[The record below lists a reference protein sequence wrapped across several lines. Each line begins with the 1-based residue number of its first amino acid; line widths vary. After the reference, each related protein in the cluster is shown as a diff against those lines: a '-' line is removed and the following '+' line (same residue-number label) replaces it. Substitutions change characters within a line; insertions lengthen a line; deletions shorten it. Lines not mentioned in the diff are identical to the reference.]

1 MTGGDPVP
9 LIYLIAGEP
18 SGDALGASLITA
30 LKELDD
36 GRVRFTGI
44 GGSRMAAKG
53 FESLFP
59 MAELSIMGGAEILPH
74 VPRLLKRIRQTVAD
88 VRAARPDVLVT
99 IDSPGFSF
107 RVAKRLQGEGIPL
120 VHYVA
125 PTVWAWK
132 PGRARKISRFLDHLL
147 VLLPFEPP
155 YFEAEGLDCTFVGH
169 PVMDSGAN
177 AGDGDGFRRR
187 HGIAPEA
194 PVVCVLPGS
203 RRSETGRLLPVFAE
217 TLARLKAGRPE
228 LTVVVPTVETVAD
241 EVTAATAGWPVPAI
255 VVTGDADKYDAFAAA
270 DAALAASGTVALELA
285 LARVPTVI
293 AYRLN
298 PISGWLARR
307 LIRVRFVNLV
317 NLVLDRQAV
326 PEFLQNDCR
335 SDRLAAALERLLDD
349 DHARAEQ
356 IDAMIEAL
364 NKLGFGGPSPSIR
377 AARVVRNVIADHK
390 NTHPDK
396 RSPKRTEK

>member
-1 MTGGDPVP
+1 MTSGDPVP

-18 SGDALGASLITA
+18 SGDVLGAGLISA
-30 LKELDD
+30 LKELGD
-36 GRVRFTGI
+36 GQVRFTGI
-44 GGSRMAAKG
+44 GGSHMVAEG

-88 VRAARPDVLVT
+88 VRAVRPDVLVT

-107 RVAKRLQGEGIPL
+107 RVARRLHGEGIPL

-155 YFEAEGLDCTFVGH
+155 YFEVEGLACTFVGH
-169 PVMDSGAN
+169 PVMDSGAD

-187 HGIAPEA
+187 HGIAPNA

-203 RRSETGRLLPVFAE
+203 RRSETGRLLPVFAD
-217 TLARLKAGRPE
+217 TVARLKASRPD
-228 LTVVVPTVETVAD
+228 LMVVVPTVETVAD
-241 EVTAATAGWPVPAI
+241 DVATATARWPVPAI
-255 VVTGDADKYDAFAAA
+255 VVTGERDKFDAFAAA
-270 DAALAASGTVALELA
+270 DVALAASGTVALELA
-285 LARVPTVI
+285 LAKLPSVI

-326 PEFLQNDCR
+326 PEFLQDDCR
-335 SDRLAAALERLLDD
+335 SDLLATALERLLDD
-349 DHARAEQ
+349 ENARSEQ
-356 IDAMIEAL
+356 IDSMIKAL
-364 NKLGFGGPSPSIR
+364 KELGRGGPSPSIR
-377 AARVVRNVIADHK
+377 AAQVIHNVIAGQRNIRSDEQ
-390 NTHPDK
+390 
-396 RSPKRTEK
+396 SPKRTEK